1 MRFQKILLLFL
12 ISTGNL
18 ALSPV
23 FSQNVDVM
31 NNDKIY
37 RQAWMEIDS
46 LEKQGLVRSALEKT
60 EALYARAAREGNT
73 PQLVK
78 TILYR
83 GKYTQDLE
91 ENGQVAAIGLLRREL
106 ANATFPLE
114 PVLQSLLAT
123 AYRDYLGENRWDLQ
137 DRTSVDQ
144 DSLPDDIQTW
154 TIADFEYATAK
165 AFLASVADPR
175 LQSVLIEG
183 YAPVLSEG
191 KNTKGLRNSLA
202 DLLFHRA
209 LKYFSDSRSF
219 LTRPV
224 YRFYL
229 DQAEAF
235 ADVQVFCAFPF
246 PDQDPGSLEYQALK
260 LFQLWLKQKADERNA
275 AALLDADLMR
285 LEFVHEKT
293 ILVGK
298 DSLFSAA
305 LLALEAQFP
314 NEPGVAEAMYHRAR
328 LLVASGNRYDAA
340 EGDKYRL
347 DKRAAKAIAEEALK
361 RFPGSV
367 GASKCAVLLKE
378 INVSSLRV
386 EVEEVVLPDRPILA
400 SIVFKNNPKAWFRL
414 VQVSEKEA
422 DELDRLDRDEA
433 LKRLANLPVLRSW
446 AADLPEDGDLQEHR
460 TEIAM
465 SGLPIGQYALVFD
478 DTSLA
483 AKGPLRKNTV
493 SWLIFSVSELAYLFS
508 GKGGQAEFLLAH
520 RESGAPLQGVEL
532 TLYTTEYNYTAR
544 KSKRSEIRR
553 ATTNAEGLVRF
564 SGLKGSFSVR
574 FAKGGDVLFSEGYYA
589 NRWEDDERSE
599 IKTHF
604 FLDRAI
610 YRPGQTV
617 YFKGIVT
624 EHAPVPGDVRIL
636 ANRRALIT
644 FRDVNYKEIA
654 RQEVTTNDYGSF
666 NGSFTAPS
674 GTLRGA
680 MSISSSLGGSQVA
693 FRVEEYK
700 RPRFE
705 VAISPLEGQAVL
717 GAGVSLKGSA
727 TMYAGSAV
735 DGAKVS
741 YRVTRTASFPWWY
754 WWRPNPAGGETLI
767 TSGETQTDA
776 AGNFTVSFNAL
787 PDPTLDPQTLPEFSF
802 RIEADVTDITG
813 ETHTASQ
820 TINLGFANIRAKVA
834 IGEWLDA
841 AKPDTF
847 EILTTNLDGQAVAA
861 AGKVRF
867 VALQGPAKPR
877 LKRYWSLPDRP
888 MIAEAIFRRDF
899 PLLAFGNEDDPLK
912 WPAKATAWETD
923 FNTGEQTKIALPAFQ
938 LAAGYYLLVLETS
951 DADGKPLSL
960 RKLVKVVDSK
970 ARKIPDGEMF
980 FADISKKTAVP
991 GDEVTALLATAD
1003 DTLHVYMDKGRAG
1016 AVNESRWVQV
1026 VDWATD
1032 ATRIT
1037 EGDRGNRFYLF
1048 HFIRHNRV
1056 FSDQRMLAVPWTNKV
1071 LQINY
1076 ETFRDN
1082 LLPGQEEEWRLRI
1095 TGPDGNAAAAEVLA
1109 AMYDASLDQFQPNQW
1124 SFGLFPTFGLP
1135 YAYRSGRQFSAVSKS
1150 VYHAFPYLAAMEKIY
1165 PDFIWFEG
1173 MISVITF
1180 EGYDMQPM
1188 ARSAKRMMLSAPAP
1202 APAMDSNA
1210 VVSYTPKNNIEESAQ
1225 PTTPVSSESPAP
1237 VLRDNLR
1244 ETVFFFP
1251 EIRTDKEGAL
1261 ILKFTMNEALT
1272 RWKFM
1277 TLAHTTDLKSAVDAR
1292 VLVTQKPLMVLPN
1305 LPRFIREGDEIEL
1318 SAKVTNLSGAILKGN
1333 ARLELF
1339 DALSMQPVD
1348 LAFGNQ
1354 INEQAFLAGDGQSAP
1369 LVWKIKV
1376 PADVSGALVVRIS
1389 AAAGNFADA
1398 EENALPV
1405 LANRMQ
1411 VTESV
1416 PLYVRGGSKK
1426 VFTMESL
1433 KHSQPSA
1440 TLTPLRL
1447 SIEMTSNPAWLA
1459 VKALPYLIE
1468 YPYACAEQVF
1478 SRFYANAIAGN
1489 IVRNTPGLEAMFN
1502 RWRDAGSLSSRLSQN
1517 QELKSLMLEETPW
1530 VFEAQEEEQQ
1540 QKNIALLFDLNNMAR
1555 KQEDAVQALAD
1566 MQNQEGAFPWFPGGP
1581 ANRYITQHIAAGLG
1595 KLSRLGIAFGQV
1607 QAIRT
1612 SAMAYLDREMDEDY
1626 RRLMESVR
1634 DGRTNGGD
1642 NHLTPL
1648 VIHYLYTR
1656 SFEGVPPIDDA
1667 AKPAFDYY
1675 TGQARA
1681 FWNTQGVMEQG
1692 MIALALSRNSDNET
1706 PARIIA
1712 SLRERA
1718 LRSEELGMHWK
1729 TPRGYFW
1736 NQLPVETQSLLI
1748 ELFDE
1753 VGKSGADVEEMK
1765 IWLLKQK
1772 QTNRWP
1778 STKATADAVYAL
1790 LKTRGGAQWLNNDQ
1804 QVRVTFPGA
1813 AGKKQLEEAM
1823 ALARKS
1829 AEPGT
1834 GYYKVRW
1841 EGKEVHPNMATVEL
1855 QNPNQVIAWGG
1866 LYWQY
1871 FEQLDKIKSFEE
1883 TPLTLRKRL
1892 FRETTGDQGAVL
1904 VPLDEG
1910 RPLQPGDKLIV
1921 RLELR
1926 VDRAMEFVHLKDM
1939 RASALEPVN
1948 PLSAYR
1954 WQGGLGY
1961 YESPGDLATHFFID
1975 YLPPGTYILE
1985 YPLRVNHR
1993 GDFSGGISTAQ
2004 CMYAPEFSS
2013 HTAGVRL
2020 KVER

>member
-1 MRFQKILLLFL
+1 M
-12 ISTGNL
+12 ISTGSL
-18 ALSPV
+18 GFSPV
-23 FSQNVDVM
+23 FSQNKGIM
-31 NNDKIY
+31 STDKIY
-37 RQAWMEIDS
+37 QQAWTEIDS
-46 LEKQGLVRSALEKT
+46 LEEQGLIRSALEKT

-91 ENGQVAAIGLLRREL
+91 ANGEVAAIGLLRREL
-106 ANATFPLE
+106 VNAAFPLE
-114 PVLQSLLAT
+114 PILQSLLAN
-123 AYRDYLGENRWDLQ
+123 AYRDYLDQNRWNLK

-144 DSLPDDIQTW
+144 DSLADDIQTW
-154 TIADFEYATAK
+154 TIADFENATAK

-175 LQSVLIEG
+175 LRSIPLEG
-183 YAPVLSEG
+183 YSPVLSER
-191 KNTKGLRNSLA
+191 KNTLGLWNSLA
-202 DLLFHRA
+202 DLLFYRA
-209 LKYFSDSRSF
+209 LEYFSNSRSF

-235 ADVQVFCAFPF
+235 ADVQAFCAFPF
-246 PDQDPGSLEYQALK
+246 PDKDPGSLEYQALK
-260 LFQLWLKQKADERNA
+260 LFQLWLKLKAEEGNI

-285 LEFVHEKT
+285 LVFVHEKSV
-293 ILVGK
+293 LGGK
-298 DSLFSAA
+298 DSVFSAA
-305 LLALEAQFP
+305 LQRLETQFP
-314 NEPGVAEAMYHRAR
+314 KEPGVAEAMYHRAR
-328 LLVASGNRYDAA
+328 MLLVSGNRYNAT

-361 RFPGSV
+361 RFPGST
-367 GASKCAVLLKE
+367 GASRCGALLNEIAVSRLH
-378 INVSSLRV
+378 I
-386 EVEEVVLPDRPILA
+386 EVEEVVLPNQPILA
-400 SIVFKNNPKAWFRL
+400 SIVFKNNPKVWFRL
-414 VQVSEKEA
+414 IRISEKEA
-422 DELDRLDRDEA
+422 DELDRLDKDRG
-433 LKRLANLPVLRSW
+433 LKFLSNLPVLRSW
-446 AADLPEDGDLQEHR
+446 AADLPDDSDFQEHR
-460 TEIAM
+460 TEIVLA
-465 SGLPIGQYALVFD
+465 GLPAGHYTLIFD
-478 DTSLA
+478 DTVMA
-483 AKGPLRKNTV
+483 AKGSLRNHTA
-493 SWLIFSVSELAYLFS
+493 SWLNFAVSELAYLFS
-508 GKGGQAEFLLAH
+508 HQAGGVEFLVAH
-520 RESGAPLQGVEL
+520 RDSGAPLEGVEL
-532 TLYTTEYNYTAR
+532 TLYATDYDYSNQ
-544 KSKRSEIRR
+544 KQKRSEIRR
-553 ATTNAEGLVRF
+553 AKTNADGSVRF

-574 FAKGGDVLFSEGYYA
+574 FAKGEDVLFSEGYYA
-589 NRWEDDERSE
+589 NRWEDNEKVD

-604 FLDRAI
+604 FLDRSI

-617 YFKGIVT
+617 YFKGIAT
-624 EHAPVPGDVRIL
+624 EHTAKSGAVRIL
-636 ANRRALIT
+636 ANRKAVIT
-644 FRDVNYKEIA
+644 LRDVNYNEIA

-666 NGSFTAPS
+666 NGSFMAPS
-674 GTLRGA
+674 GTLRGV
-680 MSISSSLGGSQVA
+680 MSISSSLGESQVA

-705 VAISPLEGQAVL
+705 VVVSPLEGQAVL
-717 GAGVSLKGSA
+717 GAEVSLKGSA

-741 YRVTRTASFPWWY
+741 YRITRTASFPWRF
-754 WWRPNPAGGETLI
+754 WWTPYPPVGETLI
-767 TSGETQTDA
+767 TAGETQTDA
-776 AGNFTVSFNAL
+776 AGNFTVPFKAI
-787 PDPTLDPQTLPEFSF
+787 PDPTLDPETLPEFLF
-802 RIEADVTDITG
+802 RVEADVTDITG

-820 TINLGFANIRAKVA
+820 TINVGFANLRATLA

-861 AGKVRF
+861 VGKVRF
-867 VALQGPAKPR
+867 VALQGPANPL
-877 LKRYWSLPDRP
+877 LKRYWVLPDRP
-888 MIAEAIFRRDF
+888 TIAEEAFKRDF
-899 PLLAFGNEDDPLK
+899 PMLAYGKEDDPLN
-912 WPAKATAWETD
+912 WPAKSTVWETD
-923 FNTGEQTKIALPAFQ
+923 FNTGEQTKVALPAFQ
-938 LAAGYYLLVLETS
+938 LSAGYYQLVLETV
-951 DADGKPLSL
+951 DASGKPLSL
-960 RKLVKVVDSK
+960 RKLVKVIDSK
-970 ARKIPDGEMF
+970 ARKIPDGQMF
-980 FADISKKTAVP
+980 FTDISQKTAAP

-1003 DTLHVYMDKGRAG
+1003 EPLHVYMDKGNAG
-1016 AVNESRWVQV
+1016 VVNASRWIKVM
-1026 VDWATD
+1026 DWATD
-1032 ATRIT
+1032 TTRIT
-1037 EGDRGNRFYLF
+1037 EGDRGNRFYFF

-1056 FSDQRMLAVPWTNKV
+1056 FSDQHLLAVPWTNKV

-1095 TGPDGNAAAAEVLA
+1095 TGSDGSAAAAEVLA
-1109 AMYDASLDQFQPNQW
+1109 AMYDASLDQFQPNNW
-1124 SFGLFPTFGLP
+1124 VFNLFPTFGIP
-1135 YAYRSGRQFSAVSKS
+1135 YSYRSGRQFSNVANGI
-1150 VYHAFPYLAAMEKIY
+1150 YHALPYLNVMEKIY
-1165 PDFIWFEG
+1165 PDFIWFG
-1173 MISVITF
+1173 GRISIIAF
-1180 EGYDMQPM
+1180 EAYDMQPM
-1188 ARSAKRMMLSAPAP
+1188 ARSAKMMVRSAPVP
-1202 APAMDSNA
+1202 APAMDSNNFVA
-1210 VVSYTPKNNIEESAQ
+1210 YSPKNDIEEATPPPASA
-1225 PTTPVSSESPAP
+1225 SSESPAP

-1292 VLVTQKPLMVLPN
+1292 ELITQKPLMVLPN
-1305 LPRFIREGDEIEL
+1305 LPRFIREGDVIEL
-1318 SAKVTNLSGAILKGN
+1318 SAKVTNLSGGILKGN

-1348 LAFGNQ
+1348 FAYGNQ
-1354 INEQAFLAGDGQSAP
+1354 SNEQAFLAGDGQSAP
-1369 LVWKIKV
+1369 LVWKVKV
-1376 PADVSGALVVRIS
+1376 PVDASGALVVRIS

-1405 LANRMQ
+1405 LVNRMQ
-1411 VTESV
+1411 VTASV

-1426 VFTMESL
+1426 VFTLESL
-1433 KHSQPSA
+1433 KNAADSR
-1440 TLTPLRL
+1440 TLSPLRL

-1459 VKALPYLIE
+1459 IKALPYLIE

-1502 RWRDAGSLSSRLSQN
+1502 RWRDAGTLTSRLAQN

-1530 VFEAQEEEQQ
+1530 VFEAQQEEQQ

-1555 KQEDAVQALAD
+1555 KQADAIQALAD
-1566 MQNQEGAFPWFPGGP
+1566 MQNPEGAFPWFPGGP
-1581 ANRYITQHIAAGLG
+1581 ENRYITQHIAAGLG
-1595 KLSRLGIAFGQV
+1595 KLNLLGITFAQI
-1607 QAIRT
+1607 QAIRN
-1612 SAMAYLDREMDEDY
+1612 SATGYLDRQMDNDY
-1626 RRLMESVR
+1626 RSLMEAVR
-1634 DGRTNGGD
+1634 EEKIKAGD

-1648 VIHYLYTR
+1648 TIHYLYTR
-1656 SFEGVPPIDDA
+1656 SFPGVPNLDEA
-1667 AKPAFDYY
+1667 LRPAFDYFI
-1675 TGQARA
+1675 GQARA

-1692 MIALALSRNSDNET
+1692 MIALALLRNGDKET
-1706 PARIIA
+1706 PSRILA

-1718 LRSEELGMHWK
+1718 LRSEELGMYWK
-1729 TPRGYFW
+1729 ISSGYFW

-1748 ELFDE
+1748 EVFDE
-1753 VGKSGADVEEMK
+1753 VGKSAADVEEMK
-1765 IWLLKQK
+1765 IWLLKHK

-1790 LKTRGGAQWLNNDQ
+1790 LKTRGTAQWLNNDQ
-1804 QVRVTFPGA
+1804 QVKVTFPNA
-1813 AGKKQLEEAM
+1813 TGKKALEETL

-1834 GYYKVRW
+1834 GYYKVQW
-1841 EGKEVHPNMATVEL
+1841 EGKDVQPNMATVEL

-1892 FRETTGDQGAVL
+1892 FKETTGDRGATL
-1904 VPLDEG
+1904 VALDEG
-1910 RPLQPGDKLIV
+1910 QPLQPGDKLVV

-1939 RASALEPVN
+1939 RASGLEPVN
-1948 PLSAYR
+1948 PLSTYR

-1975 YLPPGTYILE
+1975 YLPQGTYVLE

-1993 GDFSGGISTAQ
+1993 GDFSGGISTIQ

-2013 HTAGVRL
+2013 HTAGGRL
-2020 KVER
+2020 KVDR